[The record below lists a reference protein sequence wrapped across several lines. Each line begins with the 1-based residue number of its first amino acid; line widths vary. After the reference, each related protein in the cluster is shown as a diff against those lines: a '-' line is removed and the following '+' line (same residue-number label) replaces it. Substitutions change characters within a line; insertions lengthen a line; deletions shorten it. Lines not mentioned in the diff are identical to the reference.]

1 LEEAKRK
8 MASRTLAALVTFIL
22 LFPYSFA
29 QAQTATC
36 TGWQTFKRIDLRK
49 DTIPLG
55 INNLGIV
62 VGATG
67 SFFQGTTPPA
77 FTRYSDGSIKIFRY
91 QELLTTFSRRNSQ
104 GVTVGY
110 YTGPGGHTH
119 GIVMYGSK
127 VVTFNY
133 PTASDTVPLG
143 INKWGTIV
151 GQYSLPGSIHTHGF
165 EYKNGK
171 FHSIQFPGAVDT
183 VVQSIN
189 DNGVMVGSEY
199 KGTGVYEGFL
209 LKNGAF
215 TTIKNPKATGAT
227 FLHDIN
233 NAGTIVG
240 DYALGVFPEPF
251 MYSNGVFKDIKVPNA
266 QPDAHANGI
275 NDHNEVTGQVFT
287 SDGSS
292 GYIAHCQ

>member
-1 LEEAKRK
+1 
-8 MASRTLAALVTFIL
+8 
-22 LFPYSFA
+22 
-29 QAQTATC
+29 
-36 TGWQTFKRIDLRK
+36 
-49 DTIPLG
+49 
-55 INNLGIV
+55 
-62 VGATG
+62 
-67 SFFQGTTPPA
+67 
-77 FTRYSDGSIKIFRY
+77 
-91 QELLTTFSRRNSQ
+91 
-104 GVTVGY
+104 
-110 YTGPGGHTH
+110 
-119 GIVMYGSK
+119 
-127 VVTFNY
+127 
-133 PTASDTVPLG
+133 
-143 INKWGTIV
+143 
-151 GQYSLPGSIHTHGF
+151 
-165 EYKNGK
+165 
-171 FHSIQFPGAVDT
+171 VDT

-209 LKNGAF
+209 LKNGTF
-215 TTIKNPKATGAT
+215 TIIKDPKATGAT
-227 FLHDIN
+227 IVHDIN

>member
-1 LEEAKRK
+1 
-8 MASRTLAALVTFIL
+8 MGSRTLAVLATFVL
-22 LFPYSFA
+22 LFLSSLA

-36 TGWQTFKRIDLRK
+36 TGWKTFKRIDLRK

-55 INNLGIV
+55 INNFGTV
-62 VGATG
+62 VG
-67 SFFQGTTPPA
+67 GTDSSYHGTEPPA
-77 FTRYSDGSIKIFRY
+77 FIRYSDGSIKIFRY
-91 QELLTTFSRRNSQ
+91 HELKTTFSRRNSQ
-104 GVTVGY
+104 GVTIGY
-110 YTGPGGHTH
+110 YAGPAGHTH
-119 GIVMYGSK
+119 GIVMHASK

-133 PTASDTVPLG
+133 PNASDTVPLG

-151 GQYSLPGSIHTHGF
+151 GEYSLPGSIHTHGF

-171 FHSIQFPGAVDT
+171 FHTIDFPGAADT
-183 VVQSIN
+183 FVASIN
-189 DNGVMVGSEY
+189 DNGVMIGAELKGS
-199 KGTGVYEGFL
+199 GAVYQGFL

-215 TTIKNPKATGAT
+215 TTIKDPKATGAT
-227 FLHDIN
+227 FPYDIN
-233 NAGTIVG
+233 NIGAMVGNYIVG
-240 DYALGVFPEPF
+240 VNAQPF
-251 MYSNGVFKDIKVPNA
+251 LYSNGVFKDINVPNA